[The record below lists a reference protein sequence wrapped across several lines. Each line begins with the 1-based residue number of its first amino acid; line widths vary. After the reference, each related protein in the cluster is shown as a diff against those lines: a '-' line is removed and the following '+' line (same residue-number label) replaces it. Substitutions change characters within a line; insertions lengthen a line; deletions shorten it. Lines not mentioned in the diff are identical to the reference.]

1 MSIQAWI
8 IKKIIKKVVPRDED
22 FNLRRKKTDE
32 LGRKYS
38 LAKNIKIQQV
48 QLDGVTCEW
57 AYLEKAPLDK
67 VIIFLHGGGFCIG
80 SIDTYRHFTSRLAKA
95 TGIRVLYVE
104 YRLAPENPFPGAV
117 EDTISVYQSLL
128 SQGLS
133 SENIIL
139 VGDSA
144 GAGLCLSSTLSLR
157 DNGAPL
163 PAALVLFSPWTDL
176 TLNSK
181 SLKTNAKK
189 DPLVF
194 VADQKRL
201 VAAYTKGKDVKNPL
215 ISPRFGNF
223 TGFPPILIH
232 TCDDEILLDD
242 SLNLVEKAK
251 KDGVEVTLKLWMGM
265 FHVFAIFPDHTPE
278 GKKSLKEVVSF
289 IHSKWGASNSA
300 SSSKE
305 Q

>member
-1 MSIQAWI
+1 MSIRAWI
-8 IKKIIKKVVPRDED
+8 IKKIMKKVVPRDED

-32 LGRKYS
+32 LGRKSS
-38 LAKNIKIQQV
+38 LAKNVKIQQV

-57 AYLEKAPLDK
+57 AYLENAPLDK
-67 VIIFLHGGGFCIG
+67 VILFLHGGGFCIG
-80 SIDTYRHFTSRLAKA
+80 SIDTYRHYTSRLAKA

-117 EDTISVYQSLL
+117 EDIISVYQSLL
-128 SQGLS
+128 SQGIS

-144 GAGLCLSSTLSLR
+144 GAGLCLSSSLALR
-157 DNGAPL
+157 DNGEPL

-176 TLNSK
+176 TLTSK
-181 SLKTNAKK
+181 SLETNAKK
-189 DPLVF
+189 DPLVSLD
-194 VADQKRL
+194 DQKRL
-201 VAAYTKGKDVKNPL
+201 VTAYAKGKDVKNPL

-223 TGFPPILIH
+223 NGFPPILIH
-232 TCDDEILLDD
+232 TCEDEILLDD
-242 SLNLVEKAK
+242 SLNFVEKAK
-251 KDGVEVTLKLWMGM
+251 KDGIEVTLKLWKGM
-265 FHVFAIFPDHTPE
+265 FHVFSIFPDHTPE
-278 GKKSLKEVVSF
+278 GKKSLKEVVAF
-289 IHSKWGASNSA
+289 IHNKWGASNTV

>member
-8 IKKIIKKVVPRDED
+8 IKKIIKKVVPMDED

-57 AYLEKAPLDK
+57 AFLENAPLDK

-117 EDTISVYQSLL
+117 DDAISVYQSLL

-133 SENIIL
+133 AENIIL

-144 GAGLCLSSTLSLR
+144 GAGLCLSSTLALR
-157 DNGAPL
+157 DNGEPL

-176 TLNSK
+176 TLTSK
-181 SLKTNAKK
+181 SLKSNAKK

-194 VADQKRL
+194 LDDQKRL
-201 VAAYTKGKDVKNPL
+201 VEAYAKGKDVKNPL

-223 TGFPPILIH
+223 NGFPPILIH
-232 TCDDEILLDD
+232 TSDDEVLLDD
-242 SLNLVEKAK
+242 SLNLADKAK
-251 KDGVEVTLKLWMGM
+251 KDGVEVTLKLWKGM

-278 GKKSLKEVVSF
+278 GKKSLKEVVAF
-289 IHSKWGASNSA
+289 IHKKCGKSNSV
-300 SSSKE
+300 STSKE